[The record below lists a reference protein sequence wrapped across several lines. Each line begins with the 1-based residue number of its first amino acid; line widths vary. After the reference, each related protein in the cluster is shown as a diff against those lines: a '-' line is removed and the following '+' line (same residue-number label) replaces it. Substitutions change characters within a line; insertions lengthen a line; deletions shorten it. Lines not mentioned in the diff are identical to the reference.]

1 MESDNREQTAEVDHL
16 RWGRFEDWVQLV
28 RFPNVFSLFAN
39 CAAAAIIAV
48 GSLSKLNTVI
58 PLFFASAL
66 AYWAGMI
73 FNDVNDIEED
83 RKHRPDRPLAAGK
96 ISPAVASHVA
106 TAMLMLGLLIL
117 SVVVVSAK
125 GDKELPSTKGY
136 MEWMVYSLGC
146 YCLLWLS
153 IRLYNS
159 KLKATF
165 IGPLLMGLCRSLN
178 ILVVG
183 FAMLGVYWGKDFSTV
198 REFPDTMVAYA
209 LAMGAYICG
218 ITVYA
223 SREEQASTQGS
234 LALGI
239 ILELAGLVVIGCL
252 PMWTPGR
259 TVSWYFPTTSAYPVL
274 VGLIGLTIL
283 NRGIQGVVHPV
294 PRKVQLAVKHAIL
307 SIIMIDAAIVLVFAG
322 QWYGIGVVLL
332 LLPAVVGAMRVRT
345 T

>member
-1 MESDNREQTAEVDHL
+1 MESDNREQAAEVDHL

-28 RFPNVFSLFAN
+28 RFPNVFSLIAN

-106 TAMLMLGLLIL
+106 TAMLMLGLLVL
-117 SVVVVSAK
+117 SIVVVLAK
-125 GDKELPSTKGY
+125 GDS
-136 MEWMVYSLGC
+136 EWMVYSLGC

-159 KLKATF
+159 KLKATLL
-165 IGPLLMGLCRSLN
+165 GPLLMGLCRALN

-183 FAMLGVYWGKDFSTV
+183 YAILSIYWEKEFSTV
-198 REFPDTMVAYA
+198 VEFPDTMVAYA
-209 LAMGAYICG
+209 VAMGVYICG

-223 SREEQASTQGS
+223 SREEQSSNQGS

-259 TVSWYFPTTSAYPVL
+259 PVSWYFPTTSAYPVL
-274 VGLIGLTIL
+274 IGLIGLTIL

-307 SIIMIDAAIVLVFAG
+307 SIIMIDAAVVLVFAG

>member
-1 MESDNREQTAEVDHL
+1 MESDNREQAAEVDHL

-39 CAAAAIIAV
+39 CAAASIIAV
-48 GSLSKLNTVI
+48 GSLSRLNTVI
-58 PLFFASAL
+58 PLFFVSAL

-73 FNDVNDIEED
+73 FNDVNDLEED

-117 SVVVVSAK
+117 SIVVVRAK
-125 GDKELPSTKGY
+125 GYT
-136 MEWMVYSLGC
+136 EWMVYSLGC

-159 KLKATF
+159 QLKATLL
-165 IGPLLMGLCRSLN
+165 GPLLMGLCRALN

-183 FAMLGVYWGKDFSTV
+183 YAMLGVYWEKDFSTV

-209 LAMGAYICG
+209 VAMGVYICG

-223 SREEQASTQGS
+223 SREEQASNQGS

-252 PMWTPGR
+252 PMWTAGR
-259 TVSWYFPTTSAYPVL
+259 PVSWYFPTNSAYPVL

>member
-1 MESDNREQTAEVDHL
+1 MESDNREQAAEVDHL

-28 RFPNVFSLFAN
+28 RFPNVFSLIAN

-96 ISPAVASHVA
+96 ISPAVANHVA
-106 TAMLMLGLLIL
+106 TAMLMLGLLVL
-117 SVVVVSAK
+117 SIVVVLAK
-125 GDKELPSTKGY
+125 GDS
-136 MEWMVYSLGC
+136 EWMVYSLGC

-159 KLKATF
+159 KLKATLL
-165 IGPLLMGLCRSLN
+165 GPLLMGLCRALN

-183 FAMLGVYWGKDFSTV
+183 YAMLSIYWEKEFSTV
-198 REFPDTMVAYA
+198 VEFPDTMVAYA
-209 LAMGAYICG
+209 VAMGVYICG

-223 SREEQASTQGS
+223 SREEQSSNQGS

-252 PMWTPGR
+252 PMWTAGR
-259 TVSWYFPTTSAYPVL
+259 PVSWYFPTTSAYPVL

-307 SIIMIDAAIVLVFAG
+307 SIIMIDAAVVLVFAG

>member
-1 MESDNREQTAEVDHL
+1 MESDNGQRTVEVDHL
-16 RWGRFEDWVQLV
+16 RWGRLEDWIQLV
-28 RFPNVFSLFAN
+28 RLPNVFSLIAN

-58 PLFFASAL
+58 PLFFVSIL

-73 FNDVNDIEED
+73 FNDVNDLEED

-96 ISPAVASHVA
+96 ISPAVANHVA
-106 TAMLMLGLLIL
+106 TAMLMLGLLVL
-117 SVVVVSAK
+117 SIVVVLAK
-125 GDKELPSTKGY
+125 GDSEF
-136 MEWMVYSLGC
+136 MVYSLGC

-159 KLKATF
+159 KLKATLL
-165 IGPLLMGLCRSLN
+165 GPLLMGLCRALN

-183 FAMLGVYWGKDFSTV
+183 YAMLGVYWEKEFSTV
-198 REFPDTMVAYA
+198 VEFPDTMVAYA
-209 LAMGAYICG
+209 VAMGVYICG

-223 SREEQASTQGS
+223 SREEQSSNQGA

-259 TVSWYFPTTSAYPVL
+259 PVSWYFPTNSAYPVL
-274 VGLIGLTIL
+274 IGLIGLTIL